1 MKTKLFI
8 VVAIVIFALGADVA
22 NAQQRRPQ
30 APDGKRIEAV
40 KVAFFTRQMKLTPDE
55 AKVFW
60 PLYDQYQMALEEQK
74 HERRQKQEDVRER
87 LEDLSDDQIN
97 TIIDSR
103 LSQAEIALSARKTFI
118 TAIRKELAPVKV
130 AMFFRAEDQFQR
142 EMMER
147 VKENRDNRTMP
158 PR

>member
-1 MKTKLFI
+1 MKTKLLVLATI
-8 VVAIVIFALGADVA
+8 AILVLSASFA
-22 NAQQRRPQ
+22 NAQQQRPQ
-30 APDGKRIEAV
+30 APEGKRIEAV

-87 LEDLSDDQIN
+87 LEDLSDEQIN
-97 TIIDSR
+97 LIIDSR
-103 LSQAEIALSARKTFI
+103 LSQAEIAFNARKTFI
-118 TAIRKELAPVKV
+118 TAIRKDLSPMKA
-130 AMFFRAEDQFQR
+130 ALFFRAEEQFQR
-142 EMMER
+142 ELMER
-147 VKENRDNRTMP
+147 VKENRENRTMP

>member
-8 VVAIVIFALGADVA
+8 VVAIAIFALGADLA

-30 APDGKRIEAV
+30 APYGKRIEAV
-40 KVAFFTRQMKLTPDE
+40 KIAFFTRQMKLTPDE

-87 LEDLSDDQIN
+87 LEDLSDEQIN
-97 TIIDSR
+97 QIIDSR
-103 LSQAEIALSARKTFI
+103 LSQAELALNARKTFI
-118 TAIRKELAPVKV
+118 TAIRKDLSPMKA
-130 AMFFRAEDQFQR
+130 ALFFRAEEQFQR
-142 EMMER
+142 ELMER
-147 VKENRDNRTMP
+147 VKENRENRTMP

>member
-1 MKTKLFI
+1 MKTKLLVLATI
-8 VVAIVIFALGADVA
+8 AILVLSASFA

-40 KVAFFTRQMKLTPDE
+40 KIAFFTRQMKLTPDE

-87 LEDLSDDQIN
+87 LEDLSDEQIN
-97 TIIDSR
+97 LIIDSR
-103 LSQAEIALSARKTFI
+103 LSQAEIAFNARKTFI
-118 TAIRKELAPVKV
+118 NAIRKELSPAK
-130 AMFFRAEDQFQR
+130 AALFFRAEEQFQR
-142 EMMER
+142 ELIER
-147 VKENRDNRTMP
+147 VNKNRDNRTMP

>member
-1 MKTKLFI
+1 MKTKLL
-8 VVAIVIFALGADVA
+8 VLAAIAFFAFSTNIAI
-22 NAQQRRPQ
+22 AQQRRPQ

-40 KVAFFTRQMKLTPDE
+40 KIAFFTRQMKLTPDE

-87 LEDLSDDQIN
+87 LEDLSDEQIN
-97 TIIDSR
+97 QIIDSR
-103 LSQAEIALSARKTFI
+103 LSQAELAFNARKTFI
-118 TAIRKELAPVKV
+118 NALRKELSPMKA
-130 AMFFRAEDQFQR
+130 ALFFRAEEQFQR
-142 EMMER
+142 ELMER
-147 VKENRDNRTMP
+147 VKENRENRTMP